1 MNQCFAFSVQNVCK
15 RKRERKRERESVLN
29 RKPKNLHPAFL
40 FPLPENGG
48 NGFAGCQHLCQI
60 MKPSWNHL
68 LDFGIFFTV
77 VELPLSKLLWKPT
90 VHDFVS
96 DFFWN
101 PQEIANICLPASPHE
116 PFPNYPFLS
125 LSLSLP
131 PFPFRTCAKRRFF
144 VEQWRKHGF
153 NNWDTKISSPLAFR
167 SAWASLAQFDDS
179 SYASSCST
187 IFFFSYS
194 VRASSFTCVQPR
206 REEGRGKKR
215 APQGG
220 FCYLG
225 KKNVEKLVRKQ
236 RKLICSLIL
245 ESFKTTVVSYV
256 HLLAMTPRDST
267 TFSLMK

>member
-1 MNQCFAFSVQNVCK
+1 MV
-15 RKRERKRERESVLN
+15 EMVLQAAN
-29 RKPKNLHPAFL
+29 IFVRSWNLHEIIYLTLESFSL
-40 FPLPENGG
+40 WSNYLCLNCYENPLCMTSSP
-48 NGFAGCQHLCQI
+48 
-60 MKPSWNHL
+60 
-68 LDFGIFFTV
+68 IFFGTRKK
-77 VELPLSKLLWKPT
+77 SPT
-90 VHDFVS
+90 FVCQRRRT
-96 DFFWN
+96 N
-101 PQEIANICLPASPHE
+101 H
-116 PFPNYPFLS
+116 S
-125 LSLSLP
+125 LITLFSLP
-131 PFPFRTCAKRRFF
+131 PFPFRTCAKRQLF

-153 NNWDTKISSPLAFR
+153 NNWETKISSPLAFR